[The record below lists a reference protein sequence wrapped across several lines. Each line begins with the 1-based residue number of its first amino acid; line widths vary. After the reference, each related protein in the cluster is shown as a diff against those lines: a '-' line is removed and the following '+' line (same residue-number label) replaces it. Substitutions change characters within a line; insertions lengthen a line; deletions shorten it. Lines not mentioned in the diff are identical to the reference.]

1 MRTLRACI
9 DDFRGQ
15 YAGTDYAAS
24 CYGKVEQ
31 RVVMHTAAAIEE
43 LLNVHV
49 PAMADLCDK
58 VMEAPVD
65 PSGFGV
71 SSELDKFEDAVRNLD
86 GVMGGQGRR
95 DSFCRALKAFGG
107 MAEDLA
113 ELLQN
118 GDEDPDRMVDFHSR
132 YLEMVRGQEEDRRN
146 EPFASLRGCSEE

>member
-1 MRTLRACI
+1 MRTLRTCI
-9 DDFRGQ
+9 EDFRGQ
-15 YAGTDYAAS
+15 CARTEYAAC
-24 CYGKVEQ
+24 CYGTVEQ

-58 VMEAPVD
+58 VLEAPVA

-71 SSELDKFEDAVRNLD
+71 SSELVKFEDAVRNLE

-118 GDEDPDRMVDFHSR
+118 GDEDPDRMASFHSR
-132 YLEMVRGQEEDRRN
+132 YVEMVRGQEEGRRN
-146 EPFASLRGCSEE
+146 EPFAALRGCSEE